1 MRVGLRALAAL
12 CLTAVL
18 TALPAAFLPA
28 LLTVFLPSAAHAA
41 GGAELAEAARNRN
54 LAAVR
59 TLLQQRADVNAR
71 QPDGGTALHWAV
83 QWDDL
88 PMAALLVGS
97 GANASA
103 ANDYGIVP
111 MYQACTN
118 GSAAMVGLLLKSGAN
133 ANAVLPSGETMLMA
147 AARAGSVEAVTALL
161 ASGASVNA
169 AEKTRGQN
177 ALMWAVS
184 ERHSDV
190 ARALIE
196 ADADI
201 NARTTSGFT
210 PLLFAAR
217 EGDLDTARLLAER
230 GADVNQAAGDGSS
243 PLLVATVRGHAGM
256 GIFLLNRGADPNA
269 AGTGYTA
276 LHWASGIW
284 ESLMT
289 KDYTIESGE
298 WSTLGGVVRQREE
311 LIKALVAHGADIN
324 APLTR
329 NPPRFGHTF
338 WRMLG
343 GGGLEGATPFF
354 VAAMAGDLPIM
365 KLLLA
370 AGANPAIPTRD
381 GTTPLIVAAGLG
393 VVEEETRIPQSN
405 RIDAIRFLLDL
416 GADVNAANAAGNTAL
431 HAAAFVGFDDVTKF
445 LAGTGAR
452 LSPKNKRG
460 QTPLKVAAGI
470 EMTMQV
476 YIHPTTEA
484 LLTSL
489 GATLD

>member
-1 MRVGLRALAAL
+1 MRVRFRGLLRGLLRGVTVLWLAAVVPSVALAADSPKL
-12 CLTAVL
+12 I
-18 TALPAAFLPA
+18 
-28 LLTVFLPSAAHAA
+28 
-41 GGAELAEAARNRN
+41 EAARNRN

-59 TLLQQRADVNAR
+59 SLIQKKADVNAR

-83 QWDDL
+83 HWDDL
-88 PMAALLVGS
+88 AMAEALTRA
-97 GANASA
+97 GADANA

-133 ANAVLPSGETMLMA
+133 ASAALPSGETMLMA
-147 AARAGSVEAVTALL
+147 AARAGSVDAVKALL

-190 ARALIE
+190 ARTLIE
-196 ADADI
+196 AGADI

-230 GADVNQAAGDGSS
+230 GTDVNHAADDGSS
-243 PLLVATVRGHAGM
+243 PLLVATVRGHSDV
-256 GIFLLNRGADPNA
+256 GIFLLDRGANPNA
-269 AGTGYTA
+269 AGTGYTP
-276 LHWASGIW
+276 LHWASGVW

-298 WSTLGGVVRQREE
+298 WSTLGRVVEQREE
-311 LIKALVAHGADIN
+311 LIKALLAHGANVN
-324 APLTR
+324 ARMTR

-338 WRMLG
+338 WKVLG
-343 GGGLEGATPFF
+343 GGSVSGGTPLL
-354 VAAMAGDLPIM
+354 VAAMSGDAPIM
-365 KLLLA
+365 RLLLA
-370 AGANPAIPTRD
+370 AGANPAIGTGDR
-381 GTTPLIVAAGLG
+381 TTPLMMAAGLG
-393 VVEEETRIPQSN
+393 VVEEETRIPQGA
-405 RIDAIRFLLDL
+405 RIEAIKVLLDV
-416 GADVNAANAAGNTAL
+416 GADINAANNAGNTAL
-431 HAAAFVGFDDVTKF
+431 HATAFVGFDDVTKF
-445 LAGTGAR
+445 LAGNGAN

-460 QTPLKVAAGI
+460 QTPLKVANGI

-476 YIHPTTEA
+476 YIHPSTEA
-484 LLTSL
+484 LLKSL
-489 GATLD
+489 GATMD